1 VKSGTAIAGR
11 TALVTGG
18 CGFIGQHLVR
28 ALLARGASRVV
39 VLDSQRF
46 GDPDHLADQG
56 PAVSLVRFS
65 LGHDPVADLPRHLQ
79 GVDLLF
85 HLAAE
90 KHNASRADP
99 QSLLASNVSGTQ
111 ALLEAAATAG
121 VRKVVFSSSLYA
133 HGRRHAP
140 PLREDEFPRPD
151 TVYGISKLAGEHL
164 LRQAERDFGMPWVAL
179 RYFFVYGPRQYPGLG
194 YKSVIVHNLERLQ
207 QGLPATVRGDGRQ
220 ALDYVYVDDVVDAT
234 MEAMEREVS
243 GEVMNVGSGV
253 PTEIR
258 TLLDVLV
265 GVAGG
270 PTALE
275 RLPADETDGT
285 SRVADIQLVQERLDF
300 TPRVGLQEGL
310 TRTLAWMRQE
320 ARPDSASMPGAGA

>member
-1 VKSGTAIAGR
+1 MYSDAVRSAGTSIAGR
-11 TALVTGG
+11 TVLVTGG

-28 ALLARGASRVV
+28 ALLARGAARVV
-39 VLDSQRF
+39 VLDSLRF
-46 GDPDHLADQG
+46 GDPDHLASQG
-56 PAVSLVRFS
+56 GAVSLVRFS
-65 LGHDPVADLPRHLQ
+65 LGHDPIEQLTRHLQ
-79 GVDLLF
+79 GVELLF

-99 QSLLASNVSGTQ
+99 QSILASNVSGTQ
-111 ALLEAAATAG
+111 ALLAAAAGAG
-121 VRKVVFSSSLYA
+121 VRRVVFSSSLYA

-140 PLREDEFPRPD
+140 PLREDELPRPD

-164 LRQAERDFGMPWVAL
+164 LRQAERDFGLPWVAL

-194 YKSVIVHNLERLQ
+194 YKSVIVRNLERLQ

-220 ALDYVYVDDVVDAT
+220 ALDYVYVDDVVDVT
-234 MEAMEREVS
+234 LRAMETEVS

-258 TLLDVLV
+258 TLLDLLV
-265 GVAGG
+265 RVAAG

-275 RLPADETDGT
+275 REPADETDGT
-285 SRVADIQLVQERLDF
+285 SRVADIRLVQERLGF
-300 TPRVGLQEGL
+300 APRIGLEEGL
-310 TRTLAWMRQE
+310 ARTLAWMRQE
-320 ARPDSASMPGAGA
+320 ARA

>member
-1 VKSGTAIAGR
+1 MKSGTSIAGR

-28 ALLARGASRVV
+28 ALLARGAARVV

-46 GDPDHLADQG
+46 GDPDHLEELGRAI
-56 PAVSLVRFS
+56 SLVRFS
-65 LGHDPVADLPRHLQ
+65 LGHDPVAGLPRHLE

-99 QSLLASNVSGTQ
+99 QSLLASNVSGTH
-111 ALLEAAATAG
+111 ALLQAAAAAG

-140 PLREDEFPRPD
+140 ALREDELPRPD

-164 LRQAERDFGMPWVAL
+164 LRQAERESGLPWVAR
-179 RYFFVYGPRQYPGLG
+179 RYFFFYGPRQYPGIG

-220 ALDYVYVDDVVDAT
+220 ALDYVYVDDVVEAT
-234 MEAMEREVS
+234 LQAMERPVS
-243 GEVMNVGSGV
+243 GEVMNVGSGSA
-253 PTEIR
+253 TEIR
-258 TLLDVLV
+258 TLLDLLV
-265 GVAGG
+265 RVTGG
-270 PTALE
+270 PTALL

-285 SRVADIQLVQERLDF
+285 SRVADIRLARERLDF
-300 TPRVGLQEGL
+300 APRVGLEDGL
-310 TRTLAWMRQE
+310 TRTFAWMRQE
-320 ARPDSASMPGAGA
+320 ARA